1 MSLTQE
7 TFDFVADIVRR
18 RSAIQLEAGK
28 EYLVESRLLP
38 LARDAGHA
46 GVDAYVRAVRAARRE
61 TDLAEIVEALTTNET
76 SWFRDA
82 TPFAALRTHIVPAL
96 RADRAVLDRVR
107 VWSAA
112 CSTGQEP
119 YSIAMTLAEVLGPS
133 TRTEITATDLSD
145 QVLAQ
150 ARAGRYSQLEV
161 NRGLPAPMLVRYF
174 RRNGADWQIADEL
187 RGAITFQKHNLL
199 DATPVGPFDIVF
211 LRNVLIYFDLDTK
224 RSILSRVHRALRPGG
239 FLVLGAA
246 ETTIGVDGDWE
257 RVPVQRGSVYR
268 PVVHG
273 LPSPR
278 PATPVPAVAASAPGR
293 PLFGA
298 GTPAAVTAAGASA
311 AGPRPAPLLPSPGR
325 PGGTPA
331 TLPTTLPSARP
342 RPAGPAFDQGV
353 TR

>member
-1 MSLTQE
+1 VSLTQD
-7 TFDFVADIVRR
+7 TFTFVADVVRR

-46 GVDAYVRAVRAARRE
+46 GVDAYVRDVRAGRRE
-61 TDLAEIVEALTTNET
+61 SDLADIVEALTTNET

-82 TPFAALRTHIVPAL
+82 TPFSALRTHVVPAL
-96 RADRAVLDRVR
+96 RADRPVLDSVR

-119 YSIAMTLAEVLGPS
+119 YSIAMTLADVLGPGV
-133 TRTEITATDLSD
+133 RVDITATDLSD

-150 ARAGRYSQLEV
+150 ARSGRYSQLEV

-174 RRNGADWQIADEL
+174 QRSGVEWQIAEQL
-187 RGAITFQKHNLL
+187 RRSVTFQKHNLL
-199 DATPVGPFDIVF
+199 DLPPAGPFDIVF
-211 LRNVLIYFDLDTK
+211 LRNVLIYFDLATK
-224 RSILSRVHRALRPGG
+224 RSILSRVHRVLKPGG

-257 RVPVQRGSVYR
+257 RVPVERGSVYR
-268 PVVHG
+268 PVHAG
-273 LPSPR
+273 LVPSPR
-278 PATPVPAVAASAPGR
+278 PAPAQAAFAPATVRAVPAAAPPATPPTVR
-293 PLFGA
+293 PATRTPLFP
-298 GTPAAVTAAGASA
+298 PA
-311 AGPRPAPLLPSPGR
+311 
-325 PGGTPA
+325 
-331 TLPTTLPSARP
+331 
-342 RPAGPAFDQGV
+342 RPAGPSGSTFDRGV